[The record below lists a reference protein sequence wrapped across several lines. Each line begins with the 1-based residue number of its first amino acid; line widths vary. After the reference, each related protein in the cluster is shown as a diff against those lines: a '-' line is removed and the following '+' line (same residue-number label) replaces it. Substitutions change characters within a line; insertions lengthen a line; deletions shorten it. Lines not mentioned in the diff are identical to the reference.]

1 MYAHTD
7 TVWIY
12 DSSGCMFGPNVGMEK
27 KVLEV
32 FGSFEPGC
40 GVVLFNI
47 VISFLYVES
56 ILFYPLVEKNR
67 IKNLYLSTHAQKK
80 PWISSIG

>member
-1 MYAHTD
+1 
-7 TVWIY
+7 
-12 DSSGCMFGPNVGMEK
+12 MFGPNVGMEK

-67 IKNLYLSTHAQKK
+67 IYKEPLFKYSCTKKNMNFEY
-80 PWISSIG
+80 W